1 MTHLDT
7 QTADTLEALVLDPL
21 ASNIDI
27 PAWRHLAETAS
38 DANPFFGPEFLVP
51 FLKNMASHPVKLI
64 VIRHTQTGEWL
75 IAAPVGSRRLGF
87 AVPAATIWTTEYAPL
102 GTPLLASCTPKS
114 AITLFLEHAAK
125 ETGSPLIAIPY
136 LPMDT
141 TIAAQLLTVENGW
154 KWKLAHE
161 ANRAGHSHGVKG
173 EEQFAESYSGKRRK
187 EFKRLMRRLSD
198 EGEVRFDSLTGQ
210 DAIVAFDAFL
220 ELEAAGWK
228 GRKETALKSE
238 PDTLAFSQNM
248 IAARA
253 RTNGVR
259 IDSLNLSGKPVAMLV
274 LLREGHTIF
283 SWKIAFDESY
293 ARYSPGGQLAL
304 YAMQTNLKDPDIWA
318 ADSLAVPGH
327 SMIEPLWRGR
337 IRTATLL
344 LAKSAAGRM
353 LLSAAQ
359 TDTDLEQGAKAFA
372 RKLLKR
378 SR

>member
-7 QTADTLEALVLDPL
+7 QTADTLEALALDPL

-27 PAWRHLAETAS
+27 PAWRQLAETAS

-51 FLKNMASHPVKLI
+51 FLKNMTSDPVKLI
-64 VIRHTQTGEWL
+64 VVRHTQTGEWL

-114 AITLFLEHAAK
+114 AITLFLELATK

-141 TIAAQLLTVENGW
+141 TIAAQLLTIESGW
-154 KWKLAHE
+154 NWKLAHE
-161 ANRAGHSHGVKG
+161 ANRAGHSHGVEG

-187 EFKRLMRRLSD
+187 EFKRLLRRLSE
-198 EGEVRFDSLTGQ
+198 EGEVQFDSLTGQ
-210 DAIVAFDAFL
+210 KAIAAFNDFL

-228 GRKETALKSE
+228 GKEGTALAST
-238 PDTLAFSQNM
+238 PATHAFSQEM
-248 IAARA
+248 ITARA
-253 RTNGVR
+253 LANGVR
-259 IDSLNLSGKPVAMLV
+259 IDRLTIAERPVAILV
-274 LLREGHTIF
+274 LFREGHTIF
-283 SWKIAFDESY
+283 SWKIAYDEAY
-293 ARYSPGGQLAL
+293 ARYSPGGQLTL
-304 YAMQTNLKDPDIWA
+304 YSMQTNLKDPDIWA

-327 SMIEPLWRGR
+327 AMIEPLWRGR

-344 LAKSAAGRM
+344 LAKSTAGRL

-359 TDTDLEQGAKAFA
+359 TDTDLEQTAKTFA